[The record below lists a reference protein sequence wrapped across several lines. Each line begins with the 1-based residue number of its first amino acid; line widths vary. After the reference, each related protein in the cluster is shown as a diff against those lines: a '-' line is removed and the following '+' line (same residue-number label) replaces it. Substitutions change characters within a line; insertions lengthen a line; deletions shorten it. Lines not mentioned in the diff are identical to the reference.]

1 MAEKKQRKGV
11 KLKAVQEIVAEAA
24 VEKEKQVES
33 SSETVTEKVQR
44 TKLTVEVDD
53 AEFRLIETYAKIW
66 NDRHAD
72 LEGFQPIGPAEFLLF
87 ATLKWCEYEEKG
99 AEEGLVGDELG
110 AEDDAPPDQLCKTVG
125 IVPDPIDDDPEFVDA
140 LVGRV
145 RGAP

>member
-11 KLKAVQEIVAEAA
+11 KRKDVQATVSE
-24 VEKEKQVES
+24 VEKQAPTETVT
-33 SSETVTEKVQR
+33 ETVTEKVHL

-66 NDRHAD
+66 NDSHAD
-72 LEGFQPIGPAEFLLF
+72 LECFQPIGPAEFLLF